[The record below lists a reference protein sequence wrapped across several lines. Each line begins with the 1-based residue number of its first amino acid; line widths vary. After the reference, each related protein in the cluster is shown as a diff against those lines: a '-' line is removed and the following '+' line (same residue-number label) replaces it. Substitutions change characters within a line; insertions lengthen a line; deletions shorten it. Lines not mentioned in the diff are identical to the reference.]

1 MVFTQCRL
9 PVSLPNEATMNR
21 LTATV
26 NAALTASQSAIEP
39 AILLAFIAVESGG
52 RGFDVATGKLII
64 QFEPKWFKKKA
75 PFAPSGLWSINK
87 VDVQAK
93 EWRAFN
99 NAFALDADAAMQATS
114 IGLPQIMGLHWQRL
128 GYASVGAM
136 WDDFKRSELQQ
147 IKALIEFIKTDIALH
162 TALINKDWHRVATIY
177 NGSNYLGI
185 AAQYGRTPYNIAMQD
200 AYNKLIA

>member
-1 MVFTQCRL
+1 
-9 PVSLPNEATMNR
+9 MNR

-26 NAALTASQSAIEP
+26 NAAITASQSAIEP

-64 QFEPKWFKKKA
+64 QFEPKWFKKKS

-87 VDVQAK
+87 VEVQSK

-99 NAFALDADAAMQATS
+99 NAFLHDANAAMEATS
-114 IGLPQIMGLHWQRL
+114 IGLPQIMGLHWKRL

-136 WDDFKRSELQQ
+136 WDDFKHGELQQ
-147 IKALIEFIKTDIALH
+147 IKALVRFIQTDPALL
-162 TALINKDWHRVATIY
+162 ASLITKNWHRVATIY
-177 NGSNYLGI
+177 NGGNYLGI

-200 AYNKLIA
+200 AYNKLIG